1 MLQNTMRF
9 APFTWTYDGLEAD
22 YAESQ
27 LDKTRN
33 TWAEVDDFNWLNPL
47 KHSPNWSILPEE
59 ERATEWGEAK

>member
-1 MLQNTMRF
+1 M
-9 APFTWTYDGLEAD
+9 EAD